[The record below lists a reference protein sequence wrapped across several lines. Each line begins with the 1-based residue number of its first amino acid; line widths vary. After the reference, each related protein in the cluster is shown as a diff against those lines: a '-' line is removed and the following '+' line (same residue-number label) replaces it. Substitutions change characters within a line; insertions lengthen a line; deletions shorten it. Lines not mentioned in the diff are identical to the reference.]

1 MFDKAKHTRN
11 EYFIFRRRAPG
22 FSNVRTLSNEN
33 VNRKENI
40 SCKKLK
46 LLEALLE
53 ACKEYLTGRRNAF
66 PLRLIV
72 FEVGV
77 SCVNQKM
84 KENEQEGRKEGFQ
97 TDVPDREA
105 NQRNQ
110 LDYHLYGLSK
120 RGKIIFFASICAFM
134 LTLFGVFIFIA
145 AK

>member
-33 VNRKENI
+33 VNREENI

-46 LLEALLE
+46 LLE

-66 PLRLIV
+66 SLRLIV

-97 TDVPDREA
+97 TDDPDREA

>member
-11 EYFIFRRRAPG
+11 EYFTFRRRAPG
-22 FSNVRTLSNEN
+22 FPNVRTLSNEN
-33 VNRKENI
+33 VNREENI

-46 LLEALLE
+46 LLE

-66 PLRLIV
+66 SLRLIV